1 MTEETYTTEQ
11 QVSKRARRQKS
22 TSERLADKTNQ
33 LAKAK
38 ETQMALQ
45 QKIKVL
51 EETIQEL
58 EQKRRQELLE
68 GRGISSLSDLEA
80 FLEKHDDKIG
90 GDA

>member
-1 MTEETYTTEQ
+1 MNEGTYTTEQ

-22 TSERLADKTNQ
+22 TSVRLADKTNQ

-38 ETQMALQ
+38 EKQVALQ

-58 EQKRRQELLE
+58 EQKRRQELLQE
-68 GRGISSLSDLEA
+68 RGISSLSDLEA